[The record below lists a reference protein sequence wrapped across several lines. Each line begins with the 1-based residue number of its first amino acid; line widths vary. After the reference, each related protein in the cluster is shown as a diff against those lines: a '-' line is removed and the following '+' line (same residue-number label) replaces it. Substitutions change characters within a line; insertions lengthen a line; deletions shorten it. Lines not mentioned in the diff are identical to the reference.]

1 MVPKGSPEICFRQA
15 RIDDVGDLVLLE
27 AATFDL
33 HRIDRRH
40 FVRLLQSGSVF
51 CLVATRSMPG
61 ERSTMLGYGL
71 VFLRR
76 GKTRARLY
84 SLAVD
89 SSLRGQGLGTELVQR
104 LMVELAELGQSRL
117 SLEVRAE
124 DTAVVRFYERLGF
137 CLLERLPEY
146 YDDRA
151 EALRLVQCLPVRA
164 EVAQALAG

>member
-1 MVPKGSPEICFRQA
+1 MVPEGNPEICFRQA
-15 RIDDVGDLVLLE
+15 RLDDVSDLVSLE

-40 FVRLLQSGSVF
+40 FTRLLQSASVF
-51 CLVATRSMPG
+51 CLVATRGRAVGRDIP
-61 ERSTMLGYGL
+61 LGYGL

-89 SSLRGQGLGTELVQR
+89 PSLRGQGVGTELVKN
-104 LMVELAELGQSRL
+104 LMSQLAEQEQARL

-124 DTAVVRFYERLGF
+124 DGSAIRFYERLGF
-137 CLLERLPEY
+137 RLMERLPGY
-146 YDDRA
+146 YDDGA
-151 EALRLVQCLPVRA
+151 EALRLVIELPHA
-164 EVAQALAG
+164 LQVARALAG